1 MKSELFC
8 VKKRWQKMK
17 ASRPWIVM
25 CVNET
30 SVYLLSVLGDLTK
43 ENGGRELV
51 CGRNEVVDVK
61 KLVVLRTP
69 KPFCVRW
76 DQRTSSALVRWFN
89 RPNTL
94 ALVRWFNT
102 TLVVCDDFVSHAM
115 PCTSAQEFRRRGI
128 ALSCRARPII
138 PVPSFFKL

>member
-1 MKSELFC
+1 MDS
-8 VKKRWQKMK
+8 
-17 ASRPWIVM
+17 
-25 CVNET
+25 
-30 SVYLLSVLGDLTK
+30 SVRERDFVIFLLSVLGDLTK

-89 RPNTL
+89 LGWPYTPAGLQRLESSCLLTFIFEFYGGARAFASINHKYL
-94 ALVRWFNT
+94 A
-102 TLVVCDDFVSHAM
+102 C
-115 PCTSAQEFRRRGI
+115 CSA
-128 ALSCRARPII
+128 S
-138 PVPSFFKL
+138 